1 MTPSQKLS
9 ELGYSLPAA
18 PSPVASYVP
27 AVVHDDLVVVS
38 GQIPLSDGALA
49 FEGSV
54 PSQVSEEDALSAA
67 RQCALNALAVVD
79 SSIPGGLD
87 SVEQILR
94 LGVFVQSDAGFHGQ
108 PGIANGASELME
120 AVFGER
126 GRHARAAVGVIAL
139 PLGAT
144 VEVELMARFS
154 QTPG

>member
-1 MTPSQKLS
+1 MTPSEKLS
-9 ELGYSLPAA
+9 ELGYRLPSP

-27 AVVHDDLVVVS
+27 AVVNDGLVVVS

-54 PSQVSEEDALSAA
+54 PSQVSEEEALIAA

-79 SSIPGGLD
+79 ASIPGGLD

-154 QTPG
+154 QIPG